1 METKKSKLCY
11 EMYLRSVVKTIGSY
25 ISLLN
30 GADAIVFTAG
40 IGEGSAKFREDVLK
54 HFEYLGVKIDKK
66 KNYQKKTIISSN
78 QSKVKV
84 LVLPTNETLMIYQ
97 QIKEK
102 IKK

>member
-1 METKKSKLCY
+1 MNWIQEKGD
-11 EMYLRSVVKTIGSY
+11 SV
-25 ISLLN
+25 
-30 GADAIVFTAG
+30 
-40 IGEGSAKFREDVLK
+40 
-54 HFEYLGVKIDKK
+54 LGVKIDKK